1 MMAAAASLAP
11 AASSSLLR
19 RPRSAARLLL
29 LRRPGNPIAADAN
42 SRTIRPNH
50 PPPPPQPFGRPPA
63 VDLSADVLGSRWRR
77 FCSAAVSADA
87 EAREKVATTEAGEK
101 VREFRKRLRIA
112 DVKGGPDEGMDRLGE
127 VLVVESGFITTGTS
141 VLIEGTV
148 VSSQG
153 SKQKVEL
160 KVARLIL
167 VSELMSKLSFVKY

>member
-127 VLVVESGFITTGTS
+127 VLVVRGWVRTCRVQSTVTFIEVMT
-141 VLIEGTV
+141 
-148 VSSQG
+148 
-153 SKQKVEL
+153 
-160 KVARLIL
+160 
-167 VSELMSKLSFVKY
+167 